1 MGRWIG
7 RTFAVVAGCVAAL
20 MIFAGAAFAHVEVSS
35 DPPIEG
41 ATDAVLTFTAEAE
54 SPTSGVV
61 SVRIAL
67 PDGITSND
75 VSLNKAPA
83 GWKLTPAAD
92 GYTVAGPALPI
103 GQAAV
108 HSIIVTHLPNMPSL
122 TFKAIVTYAD
132 GSADHWIDDKT
143 SANPNPPHPAAVL
156 QLAASSAAASA
167 TATTAQAPNTAT
179 APAPTATGDAGSGS
193 FPWWIV
199 VVIVLA
205 ALVVGL
211 IVARGRRARADRER
225 NGTSS

>member
-1 MGRWIG
+1 MGRWVG
-7 RTFAVVAGCVAAL
+7 RTVAVIAGLVAAL
-20 MIFAGAAFAHVEVSS
+20 VIFAGAAFAHVEVSA
-35 DPPIEG
+35 DPPVEG
-41 ATDAVLTFTAEAE
+41 ATNAVLTFTAEAE

-67 PDGITSND
+67 PAGITSND
-75 VSLNKAPA
+75 VSLNKAPG

-103 GQAAV
+103 GQEAV

-156 QLAASSAAASA
+156 QLAVSSAAASA
-167 TATTAQAPNTAT
+167 TTTAQAPNTAT
-179 APAPTATGDAGSGS
+179 APAPTATDGGGSGS
-193 FPWWIV
+193 FPWWIIV
-199 VVIVLA
+199 IIVLA
-205 ALVVGL
+205 ALVVGVV
-211 IVARGRRARADRER
+211 VARGRRARADQGR
-225 NGTSS
+225 NGRSS